1 MGNADEMFYK
11 LGYSKVI
18 DDDNIY
24 YNYYLSNSFTITIQF
39 VISEKILIISM
50 TDPYDK
56 TISINS
62 LSIQELQA
70 VIEKLKELDPLHM
83 TPMEAINALFE
94 LKELE

>member
-24 YNYYLSNSFTITIQF
+24 YNYYLSNSFAITIQF

-70 VIEKLKELDPLHM
+70 VIEKLKELDWL
-83 TPMEAINALFE
+83 
-94 LKELE
+94 

>member
-18 DDDNIY
+18 YDDNIY

-50 TDPYDK
+50 TDPYDR
-56 TISINS
+56 TISLNS
-62 LSIQELQA
+62 LLIQELKA
-70 VIEKLKELDPLHM
+70 VIEKLKELDWL
-83 TPMEAINALFE
+83 
-94 LKELE
+94 